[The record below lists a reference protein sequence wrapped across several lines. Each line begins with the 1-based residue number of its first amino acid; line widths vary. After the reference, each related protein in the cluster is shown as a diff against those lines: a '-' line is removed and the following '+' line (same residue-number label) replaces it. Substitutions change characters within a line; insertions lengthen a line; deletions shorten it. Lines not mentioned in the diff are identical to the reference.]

1 MGVMNDTHADPVDAL
16 DGLRGRALVIG
27 GTGML
32 SGAVRGLAGLGW
44 ELVVPSRN
52 PWRAPPR
59 GVRWVRSE
67 WGDPGALTE
76 AVRATGT
83 TTGSAHEPAPF
94 DLLVAWVHTPHR
106 ERVLTAVEPLLSKR
120 AVVVEV
126 WGSASRN
133 PLTTLPPPVL
143 DLPTHQA
150 VLGYQRHNGGTRWL
164 TDGEISEGVLAAA
177 RSALT
182 GALPR
187 VHEVGTLTPWPP

>member
-1 MGVMNDTHADPVDAL
+1 MDDSHADHTEAM
-16 DGLRGRALVIG
+16 DGPRGRALVIG

-44 ELVVPSRN
+44 DLVVPSRN

-67 WGDPGALTE
+67 WGDPGALAE
-76 AVRATGT
+76 ALR
-83 TTGSAHEPAPF
+83 TTGSATGTSHDPASF

-106 ERVLTAVEPLLSKR
+106 EQVLTAVEPLLSKQ
-120 AVVVEV
+120 AVAVEV

-133 PLTTLPPPVL
+133 PLTTLPTPVL

-164 TDGEISEGVLAAA
+164 TDGEVSEGVLAVA

-182 GALPR
+182 GAPPR
-187 VHEVGTLTPWPP
+187 VHEVGTVNPWPP